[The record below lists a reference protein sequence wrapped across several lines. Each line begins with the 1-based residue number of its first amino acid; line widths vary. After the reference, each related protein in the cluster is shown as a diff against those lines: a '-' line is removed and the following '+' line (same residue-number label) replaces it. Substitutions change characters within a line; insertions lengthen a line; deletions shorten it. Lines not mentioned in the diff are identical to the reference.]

1 MKNGFMKKGMKLWL
15 VGMIAAL
22 CLIPGIPSKAEKKEE
37 IPYEE
42 SQVFK
47 NGKIVE
53 IEKQWAVSYLKNHIE
68 TSFEVN
74 CDKEVI
80 KEYLEELCDDFFTCR
95 VEENG
100 VMYTEVPLSVEF
112 DLSDFDVES
121 TEEQEVQIH
130 FAVPEGLSFAEECE
144 SSFGIK
150 FQLRSGGN

>member
-1 MKNGFMKKGMKLWL
+1 MKNGFMKKGMKLWF

-74 CDKEVI
+74 CDK
-80 KEYLEELCDDFFTCR
+80 
-95 VEENG
+95 
-100 VMYTEVPLSVEF
+100 
-112 DLSDFDVES
+112 
-121 TEEQEVQIH
+121 
-130 FAVPEGLSFAEECE
+130 
-144 SSFGIK
+144 
-150 FQLRSGGN
+150 

>member
-1 MKNGFMKKGMKLWL
+1 MKNGFMKKGMKLWF

-95 VEENG
+95 VEERG
-100 VMYTEVPLSVEF
+100 
-112 DLSDFDVES
+112 
-121 TEEQEVQIH
+121 
-130 FAVPEGLSFAEECE
+130 
-144 SSFGIK
+144 
-150 FQLRSGGN
+150 